1 MQQLKVIQENQPD
14 NSDDNSCDEMIAKQD
29 LQNDFASDEFNN
41 KNVRVRPVSS
51 YSLSG
56 ATKDSHVPEED
67 DSKFNAD
74 QLLELN
80 IVRNAQKE
88 RKRKQLEWEIA
99 EAEKA
104 EKKKKSKQ

>member
-1 MQQLKVIQENQPD
+1 
-14 NSDDNSCDEMIAKQD
+14 MIAKQD

-74 QLLELN
+74 
-80 IVRNAQKE
+80 
-88 RKRKQLEWEIA
+88 
-99 EAEKA
+99 
-104 EKKKKSKQ
+104 